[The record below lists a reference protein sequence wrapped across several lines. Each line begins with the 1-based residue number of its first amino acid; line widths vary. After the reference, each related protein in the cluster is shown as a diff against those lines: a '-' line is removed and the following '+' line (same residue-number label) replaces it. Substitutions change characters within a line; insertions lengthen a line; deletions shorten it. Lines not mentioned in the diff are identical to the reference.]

1 MIKRESSKS
10 KKIINYGPLMEEHN
24 RQVIAKYLI
33 IAKELLVINTN
44 VFQIFRSVN
53 NESIYWKKNRML
65 KHWKKFP
72 TGDKI
77 LDILLPFVN
86 GFSVSELRDAY
97 EELMFSE
104 FKGEKSTFIGGI
116 NPLDVFYGR
125 WGEDDNT
132 LLEPITA
139 TIKLENPTRPSL
151 KDINVTLQNLE
162 LLLTHAERLME
173 KFKKNRHRFQRF
185 FISGSSLKRYIALLR
200 RHITKLQKLQR
211 EEAVRVISRFVSQRT
226 LPTGSIDNLLYR
238 PPDGLMVR
246 RSCREIES
254 LANTKVSQ

>member
-1 MIKRESSKS
+1 MINRRKLKS
-10 KKIINYGPLMEEHN
+10 GQYNKDSNFMEEHN
-24 RQVIAKYLI
+24 LQVIAKYLV
-33 IAKELLVINTN
+33 IAKELLVINRN

-53 NESIYWKKNRML
+53 KEAIYWKKNRML

-104 FKGEKSTFIGGI
+104 FKGETSTFIGGI

-132 LLEPITA
+132 LLEPIRT

-151 KDINVTLQNLE
+151 KDIKVTLHNLE
-162 LLLTHAERLME
+162 LLLTHAEMLMK
-173 KFKKNRHRFQRF
+173 KFKKNRHQFQRF
-185 FISGSSLKRYIALLR
+185 LRSGSPLRRYIALLR
-200 RHITKLQKLQR
+200 RNIRKLQKIQH
-211 EEAVRVISRFVSQRT
+211 EEALRVISRFVAQRT

-238 PPDGLMVR
+238 PPDGLMGR

-254 LANTKVSQ
+254 LQLY